1 MAIEVGIDLGTDSV
15 LVFVKGK
22 GVVLKEPSL
31 VAYDRSLDMIRGIGE
46 EALMLL
52 ARGEANLTDIHPI
65 KRGIVADYR
74 MAEEMVRYF
83 VTKAIGRR
91 SVLKPKVALS
101 VPSGATQVEKSAA
114 LEAGYSVGARDV
126 LLVEEPLAAALG
138 AGIDAGRPTGS
149 IVVDIGAGKTDVGV
163 VSLGY
168 PVIARRLRVAGD
180 DFTKAIVDH
189 LRKTQDVMISDN
201 QAEEIKIQIG
211 TVYPLASDLTMKITA
226 RNLQDGMPCEV
237 EISSEQI
244 REALSPLSS
253 QVVQVVQSV
262 LEQTPPELC
271 ADILSRGIILTG
283 GGSRMRGM
291 EKLIETKTK
300 IRTMTAGD
308 PVRALALGIGKVLQ
322 NGRSTYLLT
331 R

>member
-1 MAIEVGIDLGTDSV
+1 M
-15 LVFVKGK
+15 
-22 GVVLKEPSL
+22 
-31 VAYDRSLDMIRGIGE
+31 
-46 EALMLL
+46 
-52 ARGEANLTDIHPI
+52 
-65 KRGIVADYR
+65 
-74 MAEEMVRYF
+74 
-83 VTKAIGRR
+83 
-91 SVLKPKVALS
+91 
-101 VPSGATQVEKSAA
+101 
-114 LEAGYSVGARDV
+114 
-126 LLVEEPLAAALG
+126 
-138 AGIDAGRPTGS
+138 
-149 IVVDIGAGKTDVGV
+149 
-163 VSLGY
+163 
-168 PVIARRLRVAGD
+168 
-180 DFTKAIVDH
+180 
-189 LRKTQDVMISDN
+189 
-201 QAEEIKIQIG
+201 
-211 TVYPLASDLTMKITA
+211 
-226 RNLQDGMPCEV
+226 QDGMPCEV
-237 EISSEQI
+237 EVSSEQI